1 MGKRF
6 QERFGRVPDH
16 NGFKG
21 YIGAHLIKAA
31 AERVGALDQ
40 AKIRDCLHN
49 NLFTAADEPGLLMDT
64 YVDEKGDADRPSFI
78 VEVKEPEVAGGEGPS
93 PAGRTLHQAGLPLAG
108 LGSRPAPARDR
119 SAAAPGSRLALS
131 RGSTLRRPPFAPR
144 PRRGGPRASPA
155 SAARAPDVTDFLQ
168 LLVAGVSI
176 GSIYAMTAIG
186 FVLLWQTSNTIN
198 FAQGEFVVLPAF
210 AMVLFWVILKL
221 PFGVAL
227 LATVLV
233 STLLLGFGVRKL
245 LVARLL
251 QAGVLPLV
259 IATIGLSLLIRYSLQ
274 QFWTPLA
281 LPFPALFPRVPM
293 QLGTVLLAWEEIMNV
308 VFAGAVIGAL
318 QLFITRTKLGWAM
331 QAVAQNRT
339 LASVLGIDVGRLVT
353 ITFVLN
359 AALTALAAILIAPVY
374 LVKYDIGI
382 GLGLKAFYAAI
393 IGGFNQMRGAL
404 LGGLLVGIV
413 ETLSAAYISGQFR
426 DAAVLAILVAVLLWK
441 PEGLWGVKEEWAS

>member
-1 MGKRF
+1 
-6 QERFGRVPDH
+6 
-16 NGFKG
+16 
-21 YIGAHLIKAA
+21 
-31 AERVGALDQ
+31 
-40 AKIRDCLHN
+40 
-49 NLFTAADEPGLLMDT
+49 
-64 YVDEKGDADRPSFI
+64 
-78 VEVKEPEVAGGEGPS
+78 
-93 PAGRTLHQAGLPLAG
+93 
-108 LGSRPAPARDR
+108 
-119 SAAAPGSRLALS
+119 
-131 RGSTLRRPPFAPR
+131 
-144 PRRGGPRASPA
+144 
-155 SAARAPDVTDFLQ
+155 VTDLLQ

-210 AMVLFWVILKL
+210 AMVLFWMILKL
-221 PFGVAL
+221 PFAVAL
-227 LATVLV
+227 VATVLV

-293 QLGTVLLAWEEIMNV
+293 QLGSVLLAWEEIMNV

-359 AALTALAAILIAPVY
+359 AALTAMAAILIAPVY

>member
-1 MGKRF
+1 M
-6 QERFGRVPDH
+6 
-16 NGFKG
+16 
-21 YIGAHLIKAA
+21 
-31 AERVGALDQ
+31 
-40 AKIRDCLHN
+40 
-49 NLFTAADEPGLLMDT
+49 
-64 YVDEKGDADRPSFI
+64 
-78 VEVKEPEVAGGEGPS
+78 
-93 PAGRTLHQAGLPLAG
+93 
-108 LGSRPAPARDR
+108 
-119 SAAAPGSRLALS
+119 
-131 RGSTLRRPPFAPR
+131 
-144 PRRGGPRASPA
+144 
-155 SAARAPDVTDFLQ
+155 TDFLQ
-168 LLVAGVSI
+168 LLVAGISI

-186 FVLLWQTSNTIN
+186 FVLLWQTSNAIN

-210 AMVLFWVILKL
+210 AMVLFWMVLRL
-221 PFGVAL
+221 PFAVAL
-227 LATVLV
+227 LATILA

-245 LVARLL
+245 LVTRLL

-293 QLGTVLLAWEEIMNV
+293 RLGAVVLAWEELMNI

-339 LASVLGIDVGRLVT
+339 LATVLGIDVGRLIT

-359 AALTALAAILIAPVY
+359 AALTAAAAILIAPVY

-404 LGGLLVGIV
+404 LGGLLVGVV
-413 ETLSAAYISGQFR
+413 ETLSAAYISGPFR
-426 DAAVLAILVAVLLWK
+426 DAAVLAILIVVLLWK
-441 PEGLWGVKEEWAS
+441 PEGIWGVKEEWAS